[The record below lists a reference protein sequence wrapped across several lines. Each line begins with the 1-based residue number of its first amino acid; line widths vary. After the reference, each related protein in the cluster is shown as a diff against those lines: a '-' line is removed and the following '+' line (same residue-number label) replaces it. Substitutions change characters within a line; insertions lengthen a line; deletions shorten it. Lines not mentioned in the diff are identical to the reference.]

1 MKSQTKEGDGETALG
16 TNTAVLLMTM
26 AANALFSLGLPHDL
40 RHTYATALY
49 DAGVDIKSAQYY
61 LGHDDVNMTIN
72 LYTHLSKIKENE
84 ARSSLVNYLDKWLDK
99 HLLPVKN

>member
-1 MKSQTKEGDGETALG
+1 
-16 TNTAVLLMTM
+16 
-26 AANALFSLGLPHDL
+26 
-40 RHTYATALY
+40 
-49 DAGVDIKSAQYY
+49 
-61 LGHDDVNMTIN
+61 MTIN